1 MMDSSPLAATVF
13 HLLETS
19 MFGIGFPELL
29 IIAGLVVL
37 IFGARKLPQIG
48 AGLGEGI
55 QNFRKAMKGQGEEEE
70 DKELLEEKKPG
81 GQEK

>member
-1 MMDSSPLAATVF
+1 MDWSPRTAAAF
-13 HLLETS
+13 HPLEIS

-55 QNFRKAMKGQGEEEE
+55 QNFRKAMKGQGEEDE
-70 DKELLEEKKPG
+70 DNELLEEKKPG
-81 GQEK
+81 GQDK

>member
-1 MMDSSPLAATVF
+1 
-13 HLLETS
+13 
-19 MFGIGFPELL
+19 MFGIGLPELL

-48 AGLGEGI
+48 AGLGQGI
-55 QNFRKAMKGQGEEEE
+55 QNFRKAMRGEDEE
-70 DKELLEEKKPG
+70 DKDLLEEKKPG

>member
-1 MMDSSPLAATVF
+1 
-13 HLLETS
+13 
-19 MFGIGFPELL
+19 MFGIGLPELL

-48 AGLGEGI
+48 SGLGQGI
-55 QNFRKAMKGQGEEEE
+55 QNFRKAMKGEDED
-70 DKELLEEKKPG
+70 DKELLEEEKRS

>member
-1 MMDSSPLAATVF
+1 
-13 HLLETS
+13 
-19 MFGIGFPELL
+19 MFGIGLPELL

-55 QNFRKAMKGQGEEEE
+55 QNFRKAMKGDHGDEEE
-70 DKELLEEKKPG
+70 DKELLEEEQRD
-81 GQEK
+81 GQGK